1 MTRVFLFDIKK
12 SQKNNRLEKVR
23 QPSLRDMYEN
33 MYIYMNIYMY
43 TFKERDTDGNGE
55 SNRQREIW
63 CERET
68 EKIDRE
74 TRVVFW
80 THNSTTGQ
88 F

>member
-12 SQKNNRLEKVR
+12 SQKNNRQEKVR

-33 MYIYMNIYMY
+33 MYMYMNIYMY

-55 SNRQREIW
+55 SDRQREIL

-68 EKIDRE
+68 EKTDRE
-74 TRVVFW
+74 TRVVFLD
-80 THNSTTGQ
+80 SQ
-88 F
+88 